1 MEKLEA
7 GERIE
12 DLQFEGLKIIQNK
25 NLYSFTSDSVI
36 LANFLK
42 IKPKEIAVEI
52 GSGSGVIS
60 ILASKKTRCKK
71 FFAVEL
77 QERMFDLLKKN
88 VALNNLEEKIE
99 TINDNIENHKKYF
112 ESGSVDVVFSNP
124 PYKRDGSCELNE
136 NESKKIA
143 RHEKFLPLKTLC
155 KCTGDML
162 KFGGRFYVVYDA
174 DRSCEL
180 ISELMKNNL
189 EPKRMFFTE
198 NGKGKTILVVIE
210 AVKGGKHGVLVMPN
224 LTTNDKNGDYL
235 QKVKDGSWF
244 E

>member
-1 MEKLEA
+1 MENLET

-42 IKPKEIAVEI
+42 IKPKETALEI
-52 GSGSGVIS
+52 GAGSGVIS

-71 FFAVEL
+71 FHAIEL
-77 QERMFDLLKKN
+77 QEKMFELLQKN
-88 VALNNLEEKIE
+88 VKLNNLEEKIE
-99 TINDNIENHKKYF
+99 TINDNIENYRKHF
-112 ESGSVDVVFSNP
+112 ECGSIDVVFSNP
-124 PYKRDGSCELNE
+124 PYKRDGACELNE

-143 RHEKFLPLKTLC
+143 RHEKYLPLATLC
-155 KCTGDML
+155 KCTSSIL

-180 ISELMKNNL
+180 ISELMKNGL

-210 AVKGGKHGVLVMPN
+210 AVKGGKHGVLVLPN
-224 LTTNDKNGDYL
+224 LVTNDKDGDYL